1 MNPKLSVV
9 IPVYKVE
16 NYLERCV
23 RSVLNQDYKDLE
35 VILVDDG
42 SPDRCPQICDELAS
56 QDSRVIVIH
65 KKNGGLSSAR
75 NAGIEK
81 SQGEYVAFLD
91 SDDQWVQGLLSPVMS
106 QLAECKACMLMFAGN
121 SLYDDGT
128 VYQRVDT
135 LRNEGQFR
143 VLSTTEFYPILIASG
158 DFHESACTKI
168 LNRTFLLSNNLTFK
182 QGIIGED
189 TEWMFRVLRKTDVVA
204 YSPVPLFLCTEGRM
218 GSITNT
224 VSKKSVLDAIS
235 TIKASLAYY
244 KEAPEPNLKEWE
256 LAQCSYIWSIS
267 LGLYSGL
274 QKNDRAGLKTEL
286 KAVKRQLDLGAHP
299 KSRKVGI
306 LYSLLGFDLTS
317 FILSKYISLHKKNLV
332 NKKIKIESNGK

>member
-1 MNPKLSVV
+1 MNPKISVV

-23 RSVLNQDYKDLE
+23 NSVLNQDYKDLE

-42 SPDRCPQICDELAS
+42 SPDRCPQICDEFAS

-75 NAGIEK
+75 NAGIERA
-81 SQGEYVAFLD
+81 QGEYVTFLD
-91 SDDQWVQGLLSPVMS
+91 SDDQWSNGLLSPVMS
-106 QLAECKACMLMFAGN
+106 QVTESKVSLLVFAGN

-128 VYQRVDT
+128 IYKRVDR
-135 LRNEGQFR
+135 LRDEGKFHVFGISDYYQ
-143 VLSTTEFYPILIASG
+143 ILISDG
-158 DFHESACTKI
+158 NFHESACTKI
-168 LNRTFLLSNNLTFK
+168 LKRDFLLSNHLYFK

-189 TEWMFRVLRKTDVVA
+189 TEWMFRVLRKTGIVA
-204 YSPVPLFLCTEGRM
+204 YSPIPLFLCTEGRM

-224 VSKKSVLDAIS
+224 ASKKSVWDAIS
-235 TIKASLAYY
+235 TIKGSLDYY
-244 KEAPEPNLKEWE
+244 KVADVSNLKEWE
-256 LAQCSYIWSIS
+256 LAQCSYIWSVS

-274 QKNDRAGLKTEL
+274 PKSERAGLKKEL
-286 KAVKRQLDLGAHP
+286 KTVKKQLDLRAHP

-306 LYSLLGFDLTS
+306 IYSLLGFDMTS
-317 FILSKYISLHKKNLV
+317 FVLSKYISLHKKNLV
-332 NKKIKIESNGK
+332 NKKIKINKNGN